1 MVCLDTTFMIDL
13 LHKNPEA
20 EKKLSSL
27 IKGSDNPCT
36 TVITVGELFYGA
48 YKSRNT
54 EEEKQNVKRALSGFL
69 ILEMNE
75 RGAEKFGQIL
85 GTLDKNGQKINDR
98 DVMIAAIAMSKGE
111 NTVVTRNK
119 KDFERIPNLTVLSY

>member
-1 MVCLDTTFMIDL
+1 
-13 LHKNPEA
+13 
-20 EKKLSSL
+20 
-27 IKGSDNPCT
+27 
-36 TVITVGELFYGA
+36 
-48 YKSRNT
+48 
-54 EEEKQNVKRALSGFL
+54 
-69 ILEMNE
+69 MNE